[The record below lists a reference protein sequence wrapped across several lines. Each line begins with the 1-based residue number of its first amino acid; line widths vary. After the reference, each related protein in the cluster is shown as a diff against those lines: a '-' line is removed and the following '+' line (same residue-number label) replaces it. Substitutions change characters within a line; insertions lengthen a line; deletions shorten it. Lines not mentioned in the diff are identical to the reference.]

1 MSNRLW
7 KRESNGEIMDGT
19 VNNILNEK
27 HRPDNPLDRSFVP
40 YLIMLFCMGVDLTIF
55 LSLFKMISYSSP
67 VLLAVQV
74 GGFLLCFD
82 FVPVFLGIM
91 LRRSKAGLSSSKLM
105 MYLALAVFIGAAVV
119 NLVLRLQTLDLVA
132 PAPTAIADT
141 GSLMVGEETVAAASI
156 GSKEIAQTIFAVVV
170 PLLTSAGSFFVSYV
184 TFNPLKVM
192 QKRYEKLLALK
203 RDELRR
209 VQAILS
215 EYNADSNYEETLRSE
230 ERVKYT
236 QTSLEQRS
244 RLAKYML
251 YTRQKL
257 IEALNDPASTSALS
271 ADNYQTL
278 LEQVN
283 STLDAAK
290 GGDMSIG

>member
-1 MSNRLW
+1 M
-7 KRESNGEIMDGT
+7 
-19 VNNILNEK
+19 
-27 HRPDNPLDRSFVP
+27 
-40 YLIMLFCMGVDLTIF
+40 
-55 LSLFKMISYSSP
+55 
-67 VLLAVQV
+67 
-74 GGFLLCFD
+74 
-82 FVPVFLGIM
+82 
-91 LRRSKAGLSSSKLM
+91 
-105 MYLALAVFIGAAVV
+105 
-119 NLVLRLQTLDLVA
+119 
-132 PAPTAIADT
+132 
-141 GSLMVGEETVAAASI
+141 
-156 GSKEIAQTIFAVVV
+156 
-170 PLLTSAGSFFVSYV
+170 LTSAGSFFVSYV

-283 STLDAAK
+283 SSLDAAK

>member
-1 MSNRLW
+1 
-7 KRESNGEIMDGT
+7 
-19 VNNILNEK
+19 
-27 HRPDNPLDRSFVP
+27 
-40 YLIMLFCMGVDLTIF
+40 
-55 LSLFKMISYSSP
+55 
-67 VLLAVQV
+67 
-74 GGFLLCFD
+74 
-82 FVPVFLGIM
+82 
-91 LRRSKAGLSSSKLM
+91 M

-132 PAPTAIADT
+132 PAPAAVVDT
-141 GSLMVGEETVAAASI
+141 GSLMVDEETATAASI

-184 TFNPLKVM
+184 TFDPLKVM

-271 ADNYQTL
+271 ADDYQTL
-278 LEQVN
+278 LEKVN

-290 GGDMSIG
+290 GGDVSIG

>member
-1 MSNRLW
+1 MLNRLW
-7 KRESNGEIMDGT
+7 KRESNGEITDGT

-27 HRPDNPLDRSFVP
+27 HRPDNPLDRGFVP
-40 YLIMLFCMGVDLTIF
+40 YIIMLFCMGVDLTIF
-55 LSLFKMISYSSP
+55 LSLFKMLSYDSP
-67 VLLAVQV
+67 IMLAVQV

-82 FVPVFLGIM
+82 VTPVFLGIT
-91 LRRSKAGLSSSKLM
+91 LRRRQAGLSSSKLM
-105 MYLALAVFIGAAVV
+105 MYLALAVFVGAAVV
-119 NLVLRLQTLDLVA
+119 NLVLRIQTFDLIA
-132 PAPTAIADT
+132 PAPAATVDS
-141 GSLMVGEETVAAASI
+141 GSLMVGTEVAVSSV

-170 PLLTSAGSFFVSYV
+170 PILTSASSFFISYI
-184 TFNPLKVM
+184 TFDPLKVM
-192 QKRYEKLLALK
+192 KKRYEKLLALK

-215 EYNADSNYEETLRSE
+215 EYNADPNYEETLRSE

-251 YTRQKL
+251 YARQKL

-271 ADNYQTL
+271 ADDYQTL
-278 LEQVN
+278 LEKVN

-290 GGDMSIG
+290 GGDISIG